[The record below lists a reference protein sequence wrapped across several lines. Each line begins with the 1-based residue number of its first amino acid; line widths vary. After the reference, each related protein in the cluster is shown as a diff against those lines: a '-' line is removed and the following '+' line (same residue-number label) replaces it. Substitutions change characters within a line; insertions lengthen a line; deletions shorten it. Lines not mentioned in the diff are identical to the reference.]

1 MLVMVHTHCS
11 HGASTY
17 ETDRIAFWL
26 HSLVGP
32 AFLLVKTAVDF
43 TVRGGYGLPID
54 DRFPV
59 LSLDCALEL
68 AGMCRPVVDVSEGVT
83 GGSNVHNSARI
94 EGSSSLLHC
103 VSGLRLALQLALH
116 RKDRRAALSHRSVYH
131 ELLWA
136 ILKFDL
142 LGTFFF
148 HGALLLTMA

>member
-32 AFLLVKTAVDF
+32 AFLLVKTVVDF
-43 TVRGGYGLPID
+43 TVKGGYGLPID

-68 AGMCRPVVDVSEGVT
+68 AGTCRPVVDVSEGVT
-83 GGSNVHNSARI
+83 DGSNVHNSARI

-116 RKDRRAALSHRSVYH
+116 RKDWRAALSLRSVYH
-131 ELLWA
+131 ELLWT

-148 HGALLLTMA
+148 MVLFW